1 MSPRPILPLLLLLAA
16 CGTPQER
23 CIRGVTQDLRVVNAL
38 VAETEVNLA
47 RGYRLE
53 DVTIYRPTWDYCD
66 ETYVVTLADGRQVLQ
81 NSGRMCM
88 DEVAETVQRPRAI
101 DPAEER
107 RKLANLQEQQK
118 VLTRRAESAVAQC
131 QALYPE

>member
-23 CIRGVTQDLRVVNAL
+23 CIRGVTQDLRVVNGL
-38 VAETEVNLA
+38 VAETQANLA

-53 DVTIYRPTWDYCD
+53 DVTIFRPTWEYCD
-66 ETYVVTLADGRQVLQ
+66 ATFVVTLPDGRQVLQ

-107 RKLANLQEQQK
+107 RKLDALLAQQQ
-118 VLTRRAESAVAQC
+118 VLSRRAEPAVAEC
-131 QALYPE
+131 RVLYPE